1 MISRE
6 NGFETRFIH
15 MMSLDIEAG
24 NSFEE
29 VAYKYNQLNPSECKI
44 SKTRF
49 EEAYFLH
56 SLKQF
61 FEESLITKRESVSK
75 VRYRKPL

>member
-6 NGFETRFIH
+6 TGFETRFIH

-29 VAYKYNQLNPSECKI
+29 VAYKYNQLYPSEC
-44 SKTRF
+44 
-49 EEAYFLH
+49 
-56 SLKQF
+56 
-61 FEESLITKRESVSK
+61 
-75 VRYRKPL
+75 